1 MPETKIWPLEEM
13 VHEDEF
19 NDRMELLQEPSQWI
33 ATIQHTG
40 ALSTTCPPEDWLTS
54 SRTADSGVEPY
65 YPRQCNKKK
74 RRQAVRSIFTEGK
87 KYTFSDYFELD
98 NPTEEIIKSL
108 GYSFFTQ
115 PLDLPRK
122 KNISPELVNRLSTA
136 YYSILPKISVNSEIA
151 KREVM
156 IAPVLHAVIQYM
168 NARLNIEYSVSIND
182 KLSGT
187 IDYLFRSSQE
197 LIVIEAKKGDLDR
210 GFNQLAAEMIAMDI
224 YEEEQTDLARVYGA
238 ITIGEVWRF
247 AVLEREEK
255 HLIKDIH
262 TFRFPEDL
270 HDLLSILS
278 GMLEKEEHPNA

>member
-1 MPETKIWPLEEM
+1 MK
-13 VHEDEF
+13 
-19 NDRMELLQEPSQWI
+19 
-33 ATIQHTG
+33 
-40 ALSTTCPPEDWLTS
+40 
-54 SRTADSGVEPY
+54 
-65 YPRQCNKKK
+65 
-74 RRQAVRSIFTEGK
+74 SIFTEGK
-87 KYTFSDYFELD
+87 KYTFSDYFELG

-122 KNISPELVNRLSTA
+122 NNISPELINRLSTA

-247 AVLEREEK
+247 AVLEREKK

>member
-1 MPETKIWPLEEM
+1 MQTERI
-13 VHEDEF
+13 
-19 NDRMELLQEPSQWI
+19 I
-33 ATIQHTG
+33 ATSLNLISRKNNQRNRFSQAEQY
-40 ALSTTCPPEDWLTS
+40 ALITW
-54 SRTADSGVEPY
+54 R
-65 YPRQCNKKK
+65 K
-74 RRQAVRSIFTEGK
+74 AVRSIFQEGK

-98 NPTEEIIKSL
+98 NPVEDIIKEL
-108 GYSFFTQ
+108 GYSFLTQ

-122 KNISPELVNRLSTA
+122 NNISKELIKQISTT
-136 YYSILPKISVNSEIA
+136 YYAILPKISVNSEIA

-156 IAPVLHAVIQYM
+156 IAPVLHAVIQHI
-168 NARLNIEYSVSIND
+168 NARLNIEYPVSVND

-224 YEEEQTDLARVYGA
+224 YEEEQADLTRVYGA

-247 AVLEREEK
+247 AVLEREAK
-255 HLIKDIH
+255 QLSKDIH

-270 HDLLSILS
+270 LDIFSIVTGILDRENNQPS
-278 GMLEKEEHPNA
+278 A

>member
-1 MPETKIWPLEEM
+1 VK
-13 VHEDEF
+13 
-19 NDRMELLQEPSQWI
+19 
-33 ATIQHTG
+33 
-40 ALSTTCPPEDWLTS
+40 
-54 SRTADSGVEPY
+54 
-65 YPRQCNKKK
+65 
-74 RRQAVRSIFTEGK
+74 SIFTEGK
-87 KYTFSDYFELD
+87 KYTFSDYFELG

-122 KNISPELVNRLSTA
+122 NNISKELIEQISTT
-136 YYSILPKISVNSEIA
+136 YYTILPKISVNSETA

-156 IAPVLHAVIQYM
+156 IAPVLHAVIQHI

-182 KLSGT
+182 RLSGT

-210 GFNQLAAEMIAMDI
+210 GFNQLAAEMIAMDM
-224 YEEEQTDLARVYGA
+224 YEEEQDSPTKVYGA

-255 HLIKDIH
+255 HLFKDIH

-270 HDLLSILS
+270 TDIFSILT
-278 GMLEKEEHPNA
+278 GILQKEE

>member
-1 MPETKIWPLEEM
+1 VK
-13 VHEDEF
+13 
-19 NDRMELLQEPSQWI
+19 
-33 ATIQHTG
+33 
-40 ALSTTCPPEDWLTS
+40 
-54 SRTADSGVEPY
+54 
-65 YPRQCNKKK
+65 
-74 RRQAVRSIFTEGK
+74 SIFTEGK
-87 KYTFSDYFELD
+87 KYTFSDYFELG
-98 NPTEEIIKSL
+98 NPTEEIIREL

-115 PLDLPRK
+115 PIDLPRK
-122 KNISPELVNRLSTA
+122 NNISPELITRLSTA

-168 NARLNIEYSVSIND
+168 NARLNIEYSVNIND

-247 AVLEREEK
+247 AVLEREKK

>member
-1 MPETKIWPLEEM
+1 VK
-13 VHEDEF
+13 
-19 NDRMELLQEPSQWI
+19 
-33 ATIQHTG
+33 
-40 ALSTTCPPEDWLTS
+40 
-54 SRTADSGVEPY
+54 
-65 YPRQCNKKK
+65 
-74 RRQAVRSIFTEGK
+74 SIFTEGK
-87 KYTFSDYFELD
+87 KYTFSDYFELG
-98 NPTEEIIKSL
+98 NPTDEIINAL

-122 KNISPELVNRLSTA
+122 NNISPELINRLSTV

-156 IAPVLHAVIQYM
+156 IAPVLHAVIQYI

-210 GFNQLAAEMIAMDI
+210 GFNQLAAEMIAMDL
-224 YEEEQTDLARVYGA
+224 YEEEQTDLTRVYGA

-247 AVLEREEK
+247 AVLEREKK